1 MVLLIA
7 ACVERTFAHTLKS
20 LCVRMCVRVSM
31 CVCEVTCVQP
41 VCNTEEEDAD
51 CETQDSY

>member
-1 MVLLIA
+1 MLLIA

-20 LCVRMCVRVSM
+20 LCVHMCVRVSM